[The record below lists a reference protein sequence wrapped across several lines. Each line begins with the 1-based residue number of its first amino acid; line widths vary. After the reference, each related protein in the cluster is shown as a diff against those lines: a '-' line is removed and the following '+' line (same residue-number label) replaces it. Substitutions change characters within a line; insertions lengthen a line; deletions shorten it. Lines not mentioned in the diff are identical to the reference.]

1 MTHWPNSLRATALGQ
16 PQEGKRRHLV
26 LCLSRAMNS
35 YMGSASDLCEC
46 KSLTSALLSF
56 GAKNTFK
63 GNRACSSSTLR
74 ASAPA
79 TWEETR
85 YLDRVVIS
93 KEQRGSPASHS
104 VQALDPL
111 RQTALPIKV
120 IVVSTP
126 REKCG
131 HIIHIK
137 TSLHNKDTGYTQS
150 TWGYS
155 HIKTPFQDH
164 NR

>member
-131 HIIHIK
+131 CHPHQNKPSQQRHWIHTVYMGILPHK
-137 TSLHNKDTGYTQS
+137 NTLSRPQ
-150 TWGYS
+150 
-155 HIKTPFQDH
+155 
-164 NR
+164 